1 MNANESALQQEMDKL
16 QKNETDFEDLKEELS
31 LTIGDEL
38 LTLKEQFNKM
48 VSKSGFEYSFEDFIK
63 DEIWNIY

>member
-1 MNANESALQQEMDKL
+1 MDANESALQQEMDRI

-48 VSKSGFEYSFEDFIK
+48 VSKSGFEYSFEEFIK
-63 DEIWNIY
+63 DEICKK